1 MTKDWRQVDWSA
13 QTLMFVH
20 EEAFRTEDIGGG
32 KPHRLASENPLR
44 EYWQG
49 FVVDD
54 CTMHLDVGV
63 VTLKEPENTGGGT
76 PRSVHFLLT
85 SLCADWRSE
94 LHADLL
100 TDIQRDVKEV
110 SNAEYQEYL
119 AFRARFEGE

>member
-1 MTKDWRQVDWSA
+1 MITPDQYQVAYD
-13 QTLMFVH
+13 QYH
-20 EEAFRTEDIGGG
+20 ELLYRAR
-32 KPHRLASENPLR
+32 KYVVYMASENPLR

-85 SLCADWRSE
+85 SLCADWRRE

-100 TDIQRDVKEV
+100 TDIQRDVKEIT
-110 SNAEYQEYL
+110 NAEYQEYL